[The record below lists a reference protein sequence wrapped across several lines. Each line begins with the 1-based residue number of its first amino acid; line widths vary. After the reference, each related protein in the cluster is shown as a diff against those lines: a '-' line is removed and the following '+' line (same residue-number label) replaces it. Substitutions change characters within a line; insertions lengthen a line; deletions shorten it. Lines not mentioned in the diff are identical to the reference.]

1 MNASLR
7 TLQINLQIKEIE
19 GWDSNFSKNDFVEGA
34 KNAAVTISS
43 MLQESN
49 WKELKGL
56 LTRQGVK
63 IKRIKNYHFPFR
75 KEFKRLQTEVC
86 IYCSVRR
93 EYKYKIK
100 NIFWWKLSIENRP
113 PPFPPKDIFVIYALK
128 LCYDLVNEEFFVG

>member
-1 MNASLR
+1 MPR

-63 IKRIKNYHFPFR
+63 IKKN
-75 KEFKRLQTEVC
+75 K
-86 IYCSVRR
+86 
-93 EYKYKIK
+93 
-100 NIFWWKLSIENRP
+100 KLLFS
-113 PPFPPKDIFVIYALK
+113 L
-128 LCYDLVNEEFFVG
+128 